1 MPAFKRMFALAV
13 VSLASVSAAQY
24 SDQVVAAG
32 VLGPRWKQIS
42 RSAGM
47 IFSGTVLEVETRPA
61 TKDRPLPLVLV
72 KFRVDRAIAGVR
84 SGQLLTV
91 REWAGAWSTHRA
103 IRSGERM
110 LIFFYPPSRLG
121 LTSPVGGLFGQVP
134 LDSRGEV
141 VVSLT
146 QGPGG
151 LSPRKDSSSGLHR
164 TSAAEAGVDSAGL
177 VARLK
182 SCPPENHSVEA
193 YSKAVESCRSQDA
206 SVGGTLPEPVSRCA
220 TQNPTFPAHCLSAT
234 QPSITLLQLERAI
247 RSARRN

>member
-1 MPAFKRMFALAV
+1 MFALAV
-13 VSLASVSAAQY
+13 VSLTSVSAAQY

-47 IFSGTVLEVETRPA
+47 IFSGTVLEAETRPA
-61 TKDRPLPLVLV
+61 TKDRPLPFFLIR
-72 KFRVDRAIAGVR
+72 FRVDRAIAGVR

-91 REWAGAWSTHRA
+91 REWAGAWSTQRA
-103 IRSGERM
+103 MRSGERM

-121 LTSPVGGLFGQVP
+121 LTSPVGGLFGQV
-134 LDSRGEV
+134 
-141 VVSLT
+141 SLT

-151 LSPRKDSSSGLHR
+151 LSPRKDSSSGLQR

-182 SCPPENHSVEA
+182 SCPPQN
-193 YSKAVESCRSQDA
+193 SKAVESCRSQDA

-220 TQNPTFPAHCLSAT
+220 TQNPTLSAHCVSTT